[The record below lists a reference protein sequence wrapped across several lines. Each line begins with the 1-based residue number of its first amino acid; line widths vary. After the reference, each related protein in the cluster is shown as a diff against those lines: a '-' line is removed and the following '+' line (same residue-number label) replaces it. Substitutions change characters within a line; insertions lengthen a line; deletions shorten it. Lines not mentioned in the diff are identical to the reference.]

1 MALPLLRRRRA
12 HRFFTPVVSLPQIN
26 TTLSATD
33 HLTAAGHTY
42 ALIRTGTGHYTVVLT
57 GDGASLPDWRQVLT
71 YPRIDVGADAWDVTA
86 MTVVIETVPAHAAA
100 HTEWAAAE
108 GHRHL
113 RDSDIAVRAHMSIT
127 FNAGDTRRKNDAD
140 EMAVEVGTRL
150 PTLLGSLTAAG
161 LPVSPLTSD
170 EIALIAGEAFHGVAE
185 PGIDFSDIAPRAD
198 VHRVRDVFCHDDLLS
213 SSWVLAPHVLDSRV
227 IDHLAAPQPAA
238 PRTRLAVTW
247 RTVRLA
253 DGVTTDDPIR
263 LTFSPALQRFGG
275 IYTVTEPLGR
285 HPAIEPVRD
294 ELPLYGR
301 LGMRNGYDRHA
312 ELLAAGLGIGVLL
325 PEHSD
330 IDDEPLRHRH
340 PLNGS

>member
-1 MALPLLRRRRA
+1 MELPLLRRRRT
-12 HRFFTPVVSLPQIN
+12 HRFFTPDVSLPQIS
-26 TTLSATD
+26 TTLSATN

-42 ALIRTGTGHYTVVLT
+42 ALIRTGSGHYTVVLT
-57 GDGASLPDWRQVLT
+57 GEGASLHDWRQLLA

-86 MTVVIETVPAHAAA
+86 MTVVVETVPAHAAA
-100 HTEWAAAE
+100 YTEWAAAE

-113 RDSDIAVRAHMSIT
+113 TTADIAVRAHMSIT
-127 FNAGDTRRKNDAD
+127 FNAGDSKRRHDPD

-150 PTLLGSLTAAG
+150 PTLLGSLAAAG

-185 PGIDFSDIAPRAD
+185 PGIDFADIAPRTD
-198 VHRVRDVFCHDDLLS
+198 VHRVRDVCCHDDLLS
-213 SSWVLAPHVLDSRV
+213 SSWVLTPHVLDSQV
-227 IDHLAAPQPAA
+227 INHLTAPQPAA

-247 RTVRLA
+247 RTIRLA
-253 DGVTTDDPIR
+253 AGVLADDPIR

-294 ELPLYGR
+294 ALPLYGR

-325 PEHSD
+325 PEHSEVE
-330 IDDEPLRHRH
+330 DEPLRHRH